1 MSKGNFIVPFKCT
14 YWDLSSFQDTAKA
27 HVKDTGPEVGEL
39 NVKWVDERDGY
50 MLFEQLNIPD
60 CSENVDVRV
69 QPTSGK
75 LYHLSS

>member
-14 YWDLSSFQDTAKA
+14 YWDFSSFQDTAKA
-27 HVKDTGPEVGEL
+27 HVNDTGPEVGEL